1 MALMIEALTGGLA
14 GFSRAD
20 PQEGWGATVFMSLHD
35 PAAFGGIDAFQR
47 QMDWLND
54 ACRSNPPRTT
64 DHPVRVPGER
74 AIARR
79 AEQLAHGA
87 GPRRSGALGRR
98 PPVRQR

>member
-1 MALMIEALTGGLA
+1 
-14 GFSRAD
+14 
-20 PQEGWGATVFMSLHD
+20 
-35 PAAFGGIDAFQR
+35 
-47 QMDWLND
+47 
-54 ACRSNPPRTT
+54 
-64 DHPVRVPGER
+64 VRVPGER